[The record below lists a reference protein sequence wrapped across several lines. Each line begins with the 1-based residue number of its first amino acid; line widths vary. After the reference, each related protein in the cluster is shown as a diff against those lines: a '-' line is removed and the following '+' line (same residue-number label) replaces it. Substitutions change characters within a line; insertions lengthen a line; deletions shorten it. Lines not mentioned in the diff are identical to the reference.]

1 MSGIDFSERVA
12 LVTGGAGGIGS
23 AVARVLR
30 ACGTQVALTDVD
42 AASLESAAAE
52 LGGGTRVF
60 AADISSEAN
69 CERIVGDMVSSLGS
83 LDILV
88 NCAALPGN
96 HAGALAISVED
107 WQRTLDV
114 NLRGTILMSRFAG
127 RWMVERQ
134 RGAIINVS
142 AISAQRSFAGDAAY
156 TASKAGIEM
165 VTKTLA
171 CQWGAHGV
179 RVNCVSPGSVDAGMG
194 KLDEAPAD
202 SPIADAE
209 SFLKGVPLRRAASA
223 DEVAWPI
230 AFLASDLASY
240 VNGAVLVVDGG
251 FLAC

>member
-1 MSGIDFSERVA
+1 MSGIDLSERAA
-12 LVTGGAGGIGS
+12 LVSGGAGGIGV

-30 ACGTQVALTDVD
+30 ACGAQVALTDID
-42 AASLESAAAE
+42 AASLESAAADI
-52 LGGGTRVF
+52 GSGTSVF
-60 AADISSEAN
+60 AADISSAAN
-69 CERIVGDMVSSLGS
+69 CERIVGDVVSSLGS
-83 LDILV
+83 LDVLV
-88 NCAALPGN
+88 NCAGLPGN
-96 HAGALAISVED
+96 HAGALAIGVED

-114 NLRGTILMSRFAG
+114 NLRGTFLMSRFAG

-134 RGAIINVS
+134 RGAIVSVS

-171 CQWGAHGV
+171 CQWGPHGV

-194 KLDEAPAD
+194 KLDAAPAD
-202 SPIADAE
+202 APNAETE
-209 SFLKGVPLRRAASA
+209 SFLQGIPLRRAASA

-251 FLAC
+251 LLTC

>member
-1 MSGIDFSERVA
+1 
-12 LVTGGAGGIGS
+12 
-23 AVARVLR
+23 
-30 ACGTQVALTDVD
+30 
-42 AASLESAAAE
+42 
-52 LGGGTRVF
+52 
-60 AADISSEAN
+60 
-69 CERIVGDMVSSLGS
+69 MVSSLGS
-83 LDILV
+83 LDVLV
-88 NCAALPGN
+88 NCAGLPGN
-96 HAGALAISVED
+96 HKGALAISVED

-114 NLRGTILMSRFAG
+114 NLRGTFLMSRFAG

-134 RGAIINVS
+134 RGAIVSVS

-156 TASKAGIEM
+156 TSSKAGIEM

-171 CQWGAHGV
+171 CQWGPHGV

-194 KLDEAPAD
+194 NLDEAPAD
-202 SPIADAE
+202 APNADAE
-209 SFLKGVPLRRAASA
+209 SFLQGIPMRRAAGA